1 MTHLSTAGPVVNT
14 SLSNHHPHDCIDV
27 GGTINLAASVDTV
40 V

>member
-14 SLSNHHPHDCIDV
+14 SLSNHPHDCIDV